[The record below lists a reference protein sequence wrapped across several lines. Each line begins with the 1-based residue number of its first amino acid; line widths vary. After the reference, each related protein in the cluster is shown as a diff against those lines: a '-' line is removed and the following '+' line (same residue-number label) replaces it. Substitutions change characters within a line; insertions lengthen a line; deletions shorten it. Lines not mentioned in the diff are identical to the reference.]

1 MTRPD
6 IAVRTVC
13 LDCDDAHAMAGFYGA
28 LLGWEPTYTEPDWVM
43 MRNPDGG
50 IGLSFQ
56 AEPSY
61 RPPTWP
67 EQGDLQQKMI
77 HLDVMVTPSPGQS
90 PQEAV
95 AAALE
100 VAVAAGGR
108 PADHQP
114 RDDLRVVLDPAGHPL
129 CLFLD

>member
-13 LDCDDAHAMAGFYGA
+13 LDCDDAAPMARFYGA
-28 LLGWEPTYTEPDWVM
+28 LLGWEATYTEPDWVM
-43 MRNPDGG
+43 MRNPGGG

-67 EQGDLQQKMI
+67 EEGDLQQKMI

-90 PQEAV
+90 PEEAL

-100 VAVAAGGR
+100 VAVAAGGG

>member
-1 MTRPD
+1 
-6 IAVRTVC
+6 
-13 LDCDDAHAMAGFYGA
+13 MAGFYGA
-28 LLGWEPTYTEPDWVM
+28 LLGWEATFTEPDWVL

-61 RPPTWP
+61 RSPTWP

-77 HLDVMVTPSPGQS
+77 HLDVRVTPSPGQS
-90 PQEAV
+90 PEEAL
-95 AAALE
+95 AAALDA
-100 VAVAAGGR
+100 AVHAGGR

>member
-28 LLGWEPTYTEPDWVM
+28 LLGWEPTFTEPDWVL

-56 AEPSY
+56 AEPAY
-61 RPPTWP
+61 RSPTWP

-77 HLDVMVTPSPGQS
+77 HLDVLVTPSPGQS
-90 PQEAV
+90 PEEAL
-95 AAALE
+95 AAALDA
-100 VAVAAGGR
+100 AVHAGGR
-108 PADHQP
+108 PASHQP

>member
-28 LLGWEPTYTEPDWVM
+28 LLGWEPTFTEPDWVL

-61 RPPTWP
+61 RTPTWP

-77 HLDVMVTPSPGQS
+77 HLDVRVTPSPGQS
-90 PQEAV
+90 PEAAL
-95 AAALE
+95 AAALDA
-100 VAVAAGGR
+100 AVHAGGR

>member
-28 LLGWEPTYTEPDWVM
+28 LLGWEPTVTEPDWVL

-61 RPPTWP
+61 RSPTWP
-67 EQGDLQQKMI
+67 EAGGLQQKMI
-77 HLDVMVTPSPGQS
+77 HLDVRVTPSSGQA
-90 PQEAV
+90 PEEAL
-95 AAALE
+95 AAALDA
-100 VAVAAGGR
+100 AVAAGGR

>member
-28 LLGWEPTYTEPDWVM
+28 LLGWEPTFTEPDWVL

-61 RPPTWP
+61 RAPTWP

-90 PQEAV
+90 AQEAL

>member
-67 EQGDLQQKMI
+67 EEGDLQQKMI

-90 PQEAV
+90 PQEAL

>member
-90 PQEAV
+90 PQEAL

>member
-28 LLGWEPTYTEPDWVM
+28 LLGWEATYTEPDWVM

-61 RPPTWP
+61 RPPSWP
-67 EQGDLQQKMI
+67 EQDDLQQKMI
-77 HLDVMVTPSPGQS
+77 HLDVMVTPSRGQS
-90 PQEAV
+90 PEEALV
-95 AAALE
+95 AALD

>member
-28 LLGWEPTYTEPDWVM
+28 LLGWEPTFTEPDWVL

-56 AEPSY
+56 AEPAY
-61 RPPTWP
+61 RAPTWP

-77 HLDVMVTPSPGQS
+77 HLDVRVTPSPGQS
-90 PQEAV
+90 PEEAL
-95 AAALE
+95 AAALDA
-100 VAVAAGGR
+100 AVQAGGR

>member
-28 LLGWEPTYTEPDWVM
+28 LLGWEATYTEPDWVM
-43 MRNPDGG
+43 MRNPGGG

-90 PQEAV
+90 PEEALV
-95 AAALE
+95 AALD

>member
-28 LLGWEPTYTEPDWVM
+28 LLGWEPTVTEPDWVL

-61 RPPTWP
+61 RSPTWP
-67 EQGDLQQKMI
+67 EEGGLQQKMI
-77 HLDVMVTPSPGQS
+77 HLDVRVTPSSGQA
-90 PQEAV
+90 PEEAL
-95 AAALE
+95 AAALD
-100 VAVAAGGR
+100 ATMAAGGR

>member
-43 MRNPDGG
+43 MRNPCGG

-77 HLDVMVTPSPGQS
+77 HLDVRVTPSPGQS
-90 PQEAV
+90 PEAAL
-95 AAALE
+95 AAALDA
-100 VAVAAGGR
+100 AVHAGGR